1 MFDRSRRNL
10 AYWFALSMGSILVV
24 FAGIGYYLIV
34 QEQLSSLDETLYKRT
49 LAIAMGRNQGDAQW
63 NPQDLPFLKNQPAL
77 SGEVAYIRWYNA
89 QGQLV
94 KFTGTPGTPR
104 PALFQGYQTFTS
116 RPNGSQNEWLRA
128 LTLPIRQNARLVGYL
143 QVATSLTPLRRSLN
157 QTRFFLIFGVPAAFA
172 TIGATGWF
180 LGGLALQPTRR
191 SYDQLQRFTAD
202 ASHELRAPIAAVLS
216 NAQVGLMPPQDP
228 QEQQFRLEQIV
239 DITKSMST
247 LVSNLLFL
255 ARHDGLD
262 PDRLT
267 TIDLVELLR
276 SRGASRGESLLS
288 DLALQAIERSLH
300 LVAQL
305 PEHPIYLNADAELLK
320 QAIVNLLSN
329 ALKYTPAG
337 GTIYLRGLTQA
348 GQAVIQVEDT
358 GIGIPAADLPHI
370 FERFYRVDVA
380 RSRQTG
386 GFGLGLA
393 IAHQIIQA
401 HRGRISVTSVVGQGS
416 TFQIELPLKPKAR
429 R

>member
-10 AYWFALSMGSILVV
+10 AYWFALSMGGILVV

-49 LAIAMGRNQGDAQW
+49 VAIATGRSRDAQW

-77 SGEVAYIRWYNA
+77 NGEVAYIRWYDA
-89 QGQLV
+89 GGQLV
-94 KFTGTPGTPR
+94 KFAGTPGAPR
-104 PALFQGYQTFTS
+104 PTLFQGYQTFALTS
-116 RPNGSQNEWLRA
+116 NGSQSEWLRA
-128 LTLPIRQNARLVGYL
+128 LTLPIRQNSRLVGYL
-143 QVATSLTPLRRSLN
+143 QVATSLTPLRQSLN
-157 QTRFFLIFGVPAAFA
+157 QTRFFLILGVPVAFGA
-172 TIGATGWF
+172 IGATGWF

-216 NAQVGLMPPQDP
+216 NAQVGLMPPADP
-228 QEQQFRLEQIV
+228 QEQQFRLERIV
-239 DITKSMST
+239 EIAKSMST
-247 LVSNLLFL
+247 LVGNLLFL
-255 ARHDGLD
+255 SRHDGSLD
-262 PDRLT
+262 PSRLA

-276 SRGASRGESLLS
+276 SLLP
-288 DLALQAIERSLH
+288 DMTLQASDRRLH
-300 LVAQL
+300 LDAQL
-305 PEHPIYLNADAELLK
+305 PEYPIYLNADADLLK

-329 ALKYTPAG
+329 ALKYTTAG
-337 GTIYLRGLTQA
+337 GTIYLRGLSQA
-348 GQAVIQVEDT
+348 GRAVIQVEDT

-393 IAHQIIQA
+393 IAHQIVQA

-416 TFQIELPLKPKAR
+416 TFQIELPLKAKSR
-429 R
+429 NR